1 MLRSRVSTR
10 RSAEAE
16 ADAGMSEPCVQRRPT
31 RGAEVGPMEDAMIKL
46 KRVYDP
52 VSRTDGTRFLV
63 ERLWPRGLSK
73 ATLQLTAWLK
83 EVGPST
89 ELRQWFKHDPLKWP
103 QFRSRYFRELDSQPE
118 SWQPI
123 LTAARRGMVTLV
135 YSSHDEEHNNAVALN
150 EYLQAKRHRPSPRRR
165 SATAHPSRADR

>member
-1 MLRSRVSTR
+1 ML
-10 RSAEAE
+10 
-16 ADAGMSEPCVQRRPT
+16 
-31 RGAEVGPMEDAMIKL
+31 KL

-73 ATLQLTAWLK
+73 ERLHLTAWLK

-89 ELRQWFKHDPLKWP
+89 ELRKWFDHDPLKWSR
-103 QFRSRYFRELDSQPE
+103 FRTRYFRELDSQPE
-118 SWQPI
+118 SWRPI

-135 YSSHDEEHNNAVALN
+135 YSSHDEEHNNAVALKD
-150 EYLQAKRHRPSPRRR
+150 YLQAKPRPSSPSPR
-165 SATAHPSRADR
+165 SAANGSRADR

>member
-1 MLRSRVSTR
+1 M
-10 RSAEAE
+10 
-16 ADAGMSEPCVQRRPT
+16 VQ
-31 RGAEVGPMEDAMIKL
+31 L

-73 ATLQLTAWLK
+73 ERLHATAWLK
-83 EVGPST
+83 EVAPST
-89 ELRQWFKHDPLKWP
+89 ELRQWFNHDPLKWS
-103 QFRSRYFRELDSQPE
+103 QFRTRYFRELDSQPE

-135 YSSHDEEHNNAVALN
+135 YSSHDEEHNNAVALK
-150 EYLQAKRHRPSPRRR
+150 EYLQVKRRR
-165 SATAHPSRADR
+165 PAPSRRAAAAARPTRADPRTNRGAG